1 MVSGDLQLAQAPVF
15 VQGVESPK
23 RCALIGA
30 ATLRARFIL
39 QRELPVS
46 VWGTAEPGAHVDV
59 HIQGQSASCVA
70 DDQGNWRC
78 VLEPLHASDA
88 ETLEVAAGECHLTCS
103 DVAVGE
109 VFIAGGQSNM
119 EFWMR
124 YDKEVEEYRPTCT
137 NPRIRFYDQP
147 KCSYPGQ
154 TDDFDYSKVGI
165 WRKATPED
173 LDYFSAVG
181 YFFARGLEMVLDV
194 PVGIVGCNYGGTTS
208 AAWMTPE
215 HARLVQPE
223 LAAAFD
229 AKLQWLPYEELLA
242 NGRVNVDKNNKGYA
256 TWPAWNEFFLP
267 RTPTMDEIKAFMASA
282 AQKASG
288 PADVGGLEIGGG
300 QDSSQADTQVHPG
313 MMTPTKEAPG
323 ALFTY
328 MVLPIA
334 GFAARGVL
342 WYQGES
348 DDEIDGAQWRHEE
361 ALRTVIA
368 DWRNAWQRPDL
379 PFLVVQIPGFGEW
392 MGMGPNDYPTIRAR
406 QQKVA
411 DTDEHV
417 WLCSATDM
425 GDKHDIHPK
434 EKKPIGERLALLAM
448 NHLLG
453 MPIPADAPRCVGAE
467 RKGSFVVQHFEHAAG
482 GMVIAGAECNALEV
496 LRNGESVPF
505 RAAARGDELV
515 IMLEGADPGPIEV
528 RFAQDNWF
536 RTNLYNGAEIPALPF
551 AVSC

>member
-1 MVSGDLQLAQAPVF
+1 MTLSLAPIFASGMV
-15 VQGVESPK
+15 
-23 RCALIGA
+23 
-30 ATLRARFIL
+30 L
-39 QRELPVS
+39 QRDLTVC
-46 VWGTAEPGAHVDV
+46 VWGTALPSTRVDV
-59 HIQGQSASCVA
+59 QVQGQSASTRA
-70 DDQGNWRC
+70 DDFGQWRC
-78 VLEPLHASDA
+78 TLAPLHASDN
-88 ETLEVAAGECHLTCS
+88 ETLEVAAGDERITLT

-124 YDKEVEEYRPTCT
+124 YDKEVEEYRPTCA

-154 TDDFDYSKVGI
+154 TEDFDYSKVGI

-181 YFFARGLEMVLDV
+181 YYCARGLEMVLDM

-215 HARLVQPE
+215 HARAVQPE
-223 LAAAFD
+223 LATAFD
-229 AKLQWLPYEELLA
+229 AKLQGLSYEELLA
-242 NGRVNVDKNNKGYA
+242 NGRVNAAKNDKGYA

-267 RTPTMDEIKAFMASA
+267 RTPTADEIAAFMAA
-282 AQKASG
+282 EAEKASG
-288 PADVGGLEIGGG
+288 SADVGGLEIGGA
-300 QDSSQADTQVHPG
+300 QDGAGDPHVHPG

-334 GFAARGVL
+334 GFATRGVL

-368 DWRNAWQRPDL
+368 DWREAWQRPDL
-379 PFLVVQIPGFGEW
+379 PFLVVQLPGFGDW
-392 MGMGPNDYPTIRAR
+392 MGMG
-406 QQKVA
+406 
-411 DTDEHV
+411 
-417 WLCSATDM
+417 LCSASDM

-453 MPIPADAPRCVGAE
+453 MPIPADAPRCTGAE
-467 RKGSFVVQHFEHAAG
+467 RKGSFVILHFDNTAG
-482 GMVIAGAECNALEV
+482 GMLLEGAECNALEV
-496 LRNGESVPF
+496 LCNGEALPF
-505 RAAARGDELV
+505 RAAARGDTLV
-515 IMLEGADPGPIEV
+515 IMLDGNPSGPLEV
-528 RFAQDNWF
+528 RFAWANWF

-551 AVSC
+551 TVSC

>member
-1 MVSGDLQLAQAPVF
+1 MVLTLDPLFTSGMV
-15 VQGVESPK
+15 
-23 RCALIGA
+23 
-30 ATLRARFIL
+30 L
-39 QRELPVS
+39 QRDLPVN

-59 HIQGQSASCVA
+59 QIQGQSASCVA
-70 DDQGNWRC
+70 DDQGSWRC
-78 VLEPLHASDA
+78 VLDSLHASDA
-88 ETLEVAAGECHLTCS
+88 ETLEVAAGESRLTCS

-124 YDKEVEEYRPTCT
+124 YDKEVEEYRPTCA

-181 YFFARGLEMVLDV
+181 YYFARGLEMVLDV

-215 HARLVQPE
+215 HARAVQPE

-229 AKLQWLPYEELLA
+229 AKLQGLSYEELLA
-242 NGRVNVDKNNKGYA
+242 HGRVNAAKNDKGYA

-267 RTPTMDEIKAFMASA
+267 RTPTMDEIEAFMAA
-282 AQKASG
+282 EAQKASG

-300 QDSSQADTQVHPG
+300 QDGAQASTQVHPG

-328 MVLPIA
+328 MVQRVA

-368 DWRNAWQRPDL
+368 DWRDAWQRPDL
-379 PFLVVQIPGFGEW
+379 PFLVVQIPGFGTW
-392 MGMGPNDYPTIRAR
+392 MGMGPNDYPTIRAC

-453 MPIPADAPRCVGAE
+453 MPVPADAPRCVGAE
-467 RKGSFVVQHFEHAAG
+467 RKGSFVVLRFEHAAG
-482 GMVIAGAECNALEV
+482 GMMIAGAECNALEV
-496 LRNGESVPF
+496 LCDGEPVPF
-505 RAAARGDELV
+505 RAAARGDELIV
-515 IMLEGADPGPIEV
+515 MLEGNQPGKIDV

>member
-1 MVSGDLQLAQAPVF
+1 MGLSLAPIFASGMV
-15 VQGVESPK
+15 
-23 RCALIGA
+23 
-30 ATLRARFIL
+30 L
-39 QRELPVS
+39 QRELPVTI
-46 VWGTAEPGAHVDV
+46 WGTAEPGAVV
-59 HIQGQSASCVA
+59 EVRIQSNTASCVA
-70 DDQGNWRC
+70 DADGSWRC
-78 VLEPLHASDA
+78 ELEPLHVS
-88 ETLEVAAGECHLTCS
+88 ESENLEVVSGTSTLTLS

-124 YDKEVEEYRPTCT
+124 YDKEVEDYRPTCA

-181 YFFARGLEMVLDV
+181 YYFARGLEMVLDI
-194 PVGIVGCNYGGTTS
+194 PIGIVGCNYSGTTS

-215 HARLVQPE
+215 HARAVQPE

-229 AKLQWLPYEELLA
+229 AKLQGLPYEELLA
-242 NGRVNVDKNNKGYA
+242 HGRVNAAKNDKGYA
-256 TWPAWNEFFLP
+256 VWPAWNEFFLP
-267 RTPTMDEIKAFMASA
+267 RTPTMDEIQAFMATEA
-282 AQKASG
+282 EKASG
-288 PADVGGLEIGGG
+288 PADVGGLEIGGA
-300 QDSSQADTQVHPG
+300 QAGDAGESHIHPG

-334 GFAARGVL
+334 GFATRGVL

-348 DDEIDGAQWRHEE
+348 DDEIDGTQWRHEE

-368 DWRNAWQRPDL
+368 DWRGAWQRPNL

-392 MGMGPNDYPTIRAR
+392 MGMGPHDYVTIRNC

-411 DTDEHV
+411 DTDERV

-453 MPIPADAPRCVGAE
+453 MPIPADAPRCIGAE
-467 RKGSFVVQHFEHAAG
+467 RKGSFVILHFEHAEG
-482 GMVIAGAECNALEV
+482 GMVVAGAECNALEV
-496 LRNGESVPF
+496 LCKGEPVPF
-505 RAAARGDELV
+505 KAAARGDDLIV
-515 IMLEGADPGPIEV
+515 MLEGTPSDPVEV
-528 RFAQDNWF
+528 RFAWSNWF

-551 AVSC
+551 KVTC

>member
-1 MVSGDLQLAQAPVF
+1 MTLSLAPIFANDMV
-15 VQGVESPK
+15 
-23 RCALIGA
+23 
-30 ATLRARFIL
+30 L
-39 QRELPVS
+39 QREIPVS
-46 VWGTAEPGAHVDV
+46 VWGTAEPNAFVEV
-59 HIQGQSASCVA
+59 RIQGQAASCAANA
-70 DDQGNWRC
+70 DGNWRC
-78 VLEPLHASDA
+78 ELAPLTSSDA
-88 ETLEVAAGECHLTCS
+88 ETLEVTSSDARITLT

-124 YDKEVEEYRPTCT
+124 YDKEVEEYRPTCA

-154 TDDFDYSKVGI
+154 TEDFDYSKVGI

-181 YFFARGLEMVLDV
+181 YYMARGLEMVLDV

-215 HARLVQPE
+215 HAHAVQPE

-229 AKLQWLPYEELLA
+229 AKLQGFPYEELLA
-242 NGRVNVDKNNKGYA
+242 NGRVNAAKNDKGYA

-267 RTPTMDEIKAFMASA
+267 RTPTMDEVKAFMEAE

-288 PADVGGLEIGGG
+288 PADVGGLEIGGA
-300 QDSSQADTQVHPG
+300 QAGDEDKPQVHPG

-328 MVLPIA
+328 MVQPIA
-334 GFAARGVL
+334 GFATRGVL

-348 DDEIDGAQWRHEE
+348 DDEIDGTQWRHEK

-368 DWRNAWQRPDL
+368 DWREVWQRPDL
-379 PFLVVQIPGFGEW
+379 PFLVVQIPGFGDW
-392 MGMGPNDYPTIRAR
+392 MGLGPNDYVTIRAC

-411 DTDEHV
+411 DTDEYV
-417 WLCSATDM
+417 WLCSASDM

-453 MPIPADAPRCVGAE
+453 MPVPADAPRCVGAE
-467 RKGSFVVQHFEHAAG
+467 RKGSFVILHFENAAG
-482 GMVIAGAECNALEV
+482 GMLLEGAECNALEV
-496 LRNGESVPF
+496 LCNGEALPF
-505 RAAARGDELV
+505 RAAARGDTLV
-515 IMLEGADPGPIEV
+515 IMLDGTHEGPLEV
-528 RFAQDNWF
+528 RFAWTNWF

-551 AVSC
+551 ALSC

>member
-1 MVSGDLQLAQAPVF
+1 MSLSLAPIFTSGMV
-15 VQGVESPK
+15 
-23 RCALIGA
+23 
-30 ATLRARFIL
+30 L
-39 QRELPVS
+39 QRELPVC
-46 VWGTAEPGAHVDV
+46 VWGTSEPAACVEV
-59 HIQGQSASCVA
+59 RIQGQSTSAQA
-70 DDQGNWRC
+70 DNLGQWRC
-78 VLEPLHASDA
+78 TLAPLHASDA
-88 ETLEVAAGECHLTCS
+88 ETLEVIAGYELLTIC

-154 TDDFDYSKVGI
+154 MNDFDYSKVGI

-181 YFFARGLEMVLDV
+181 YYMARGLEMVLDM
-194 PVGIVGCNYGGTTS
+194 PVGIVGCNYGGTMS
-208 AAWMTPE
+208 SAWMTPE

-223 LAAAFD
+223 QSAAFD
-229 AKLQWLPYEELLA
+229 AKLQGLPYEELLA
-242 NGRVNVDKNNKGYA
+242 NGHLNAAKNDKGYA
-256 TWPAWNEFFLP
+256 IWPTWNEFFLP
-267 RTPTMDEIKAFMASA
+267 RTPTVDEIEAFMAAEA
-282 AQKASG
+282 AKASG
-288 PADVGGLEIGGG
+288 PADVGGLDLGDE
-300 QDSSQADTQVHPG
+300 QDASKASAQMHPG

-328 MVLPIA
+328 MVQPIA

-348 DDEIDGAQWRHEE
+348 DDEFDGTQWRHEE

-368 DWRNAWQRPDL
+368 DWREAWQRPDL
-379 PFLVVQIPGFGEW
+379 PFLVVQLPGFGEW
-392 MGMGPNDYPTIRAR
+392 MGMGPHDYVTIRDC
-406 QQKVA
+406 QQRVA
-411 DTDEHV
+411 DSDEFV
-417 WLCSATDM
+417 WLCSASDM

-434 EKKPIGERLALLAM
+434 EKKPVGERLALLAM

-453 MPIPADAPRCVGAE
+453 IPIPADAPRCIDAE
-467 RKGSFVVQHFEHAAG
+467 RKGSFVILHFENSAG
-482 GMVIAGAECNALEV
+482 GMIIAGAECNALEV
-496 LRNGESVPF
+496 LCDGKPMPF
-505 RAAARGDELV
+505 RAAARGDKLI
-515 IMLEGADPGPIEV
+515 IMLEGTPSTPVEV
-528 RFAQDNWF
+528 RFARNNWY

-551 AVSC
+551 AIFC

>member
-1 MVSGDLQLAQAPVF
+1 MTLSLAPLFADSMV
-15 VQGVESPK
+15 
-23 RCALIGA
+23 
-30 ATLRARFIL
+30 L
-39 QRELPVS
+39 QRELPVT
-46 VWGTAEPGAHVDV
+46 VWGAAGPGTRVDV
-59 HIQGQSASCVA
+59 RIQAQAASCVA
-70 DDQGNWRC
+70 DERGCWRC
-78 VLEPLHASDA
+78 VLAPLSASDA
-88 ETLEVAAGECHLTCS
+88 ETLTVTAGDDHITLS
-103 DVAVGE
+103 DVAIGE

-124 YDKEVEEYRPTCT
+124 YDKEVEDYRPTCA

-147 KCSYPGQ
+147 KCSYPRQ
-154 TDDFDYSKVGI
+154 TEDFDYTKVGI

-181 YFFARGLEMVLDV
+181 YYFARGLEMILDI

-208 AAWMTPE
+208 ATWMTPE
-215 HARLVQPE
+215 HARAVQPE

-229 AKLQWLPYEELLA
+229 AKLQGLPYEELLA
-242 NGRVNVDKNNKGYA
+242 HGRVNAAKNDKGHA
-256 TWPAWNEFFLP
+256 VWPAWNEFFLP
-267 RTPTMDEIKAFMASA
+267 RTPTMDEVDAFMAA
-282 AQKASG
+282 EAQETSG
-288 PADVGGLEIGGG
+288 PADVGGLELGASP
-300 QDSSQADTQVHPG
+300 DATAADTDIHPG

-334 GFAARGVL
+334 GFATRGVL

-368 DWRNAWQRPDL
+368 DWRDAWQRPDL
-379 PFLVVQIPGFGEW
+379 PFLVVQLPGFGDW
-392 MGMGPNDYPTIRAR
+392 MGMGPNDYVTIRAC

-411 DTDEHV
+411 DEDEHV
-417 WLCSATDM
+417 WLCSASDM

-448 NHLLG
+448 RHLLG

-467 RKGSFVVQHFEHAAG
+467 RKGSFVILRFEHAES
-482 GMVIAGAECNALEV
+482 GMVIAGAECNALGV
-496 LRNGESVPF
+496 LCDGKPLPF
-505 RAAARGDELV
+505 RAAARGNELIV
-515 IMLEGADPGPIEV
+515 MLEGTQPDPIEV
-528 RFAQDNWF
+528 RFARTNWF

>member
-1 MVSGDLQLAQAPVF
+1 MSLSLAPIFASGMV
-15 VQGVESPK
+15 
-23 RCALIGA
+23 
-30 ATLRARFIL
+30 L

-46 VWGTAEPGAHVDV
+46 VWGTAEPGDHIDV
-59 HIQGQSASCVA
+59 RIQGQTASYVA
-70 DDQGNWRC
+70 DAQGNWRC
-78 VLEPLHASDA
+78 KLVPLTASEA
-88 ETLEVAAGECHLTCS
+88 ETLEVTSGDSRITLT

-124 YDKEVEEYRPTCT
+124 YDKEVEDYRPTCD

-154 TDDFDYSKVGI
+154 MNDFDYSKVGI

-181 YFFARGLEMVLDV
+181 YYCARGLEMVLDV

-215 HARLVQPE
+215 HARAVQPE

-229 AKLQWLPYEELLA
+229 AKLQGLPYEELLA
-242 NGRVNVDKNNKGYA
+242 NGRLNVAKNDKGYA
-256 TWPAWNEFFLP
+256 IWPAWNEFFLP
-267 RTPTMDEIKAFMASA
+267 KTPTMDEVKSFMEAE
-282 AQKASG
+282 AQKATG
-288 PADVGGLEIGGG
+288 PADVGGLELGEKDAPKSG
-300 QDSSQADTQVHPG
+300 AQVHPG
-313 MMTPTKEAPG
+313 IMTPTKEAPG

-328 MVLPIA
+328 MVQPLA
-334 GFAARGVL
+334 GFATRGVL

-368 DWRNAWQRPDL
+368 DWRDAWQRPDL
-379 PFLVVQIPGFGEW
+379 PFLVVQIPGFGDW
-392 MGMGPNDYPTIRAR
+392 MGLGPNDYVTIRAC

-417 WLCSATDM
+417 WLCSASDM

-453 MPIPADAPRCVGAE
+453 IPIPADAPRCVSAE
-467 RKGSFVVQHFEHAAG
+467 RKGSFVILHFEHAAG
-482 GMVIAGAECNALEV
+482 GMLLEGAECNALEV
-496 LRNGESVPF
+496 LCNGEPVPF
-505 RAAARGDELV
+505 RAAARGDELI
-515 IMLEGADPGPIEV
+515 IMLEGTPSDAIEV
-528 RFAQDNWF
+528 RFAWSNWF
-536 RTNLYNGAEIPALPF
+536 RTNLYNGAEIPVLPF
-551 AVSC
+551 VVSC

>member
-1 MVSGDLQLAQAPVF
+1 MSLSLAPIFASGMV
-15 VQGVESPK
+15 
-23 RCALIGA
+23 
-30 ATLRARFIL
+30 L
-39 QRELPVS
+39 QRELAVS
-46 VWGTAEPGAHVDV
+46 VWGTAEPGVAVDV
-59 HIQGQSASCVA
+59 RIQGQAASCETDA
-70 DDQGNWRC
+70 EGCWNC
-78 VLEPLHASDA
+78 ELAPLHTSDA
-88 ETLEVAAGECHLTCS
+88 ETLEVVSGDERITLT

-124 YDKEVEEYRPTCT
+124 YDKEVEDYRPTCA

-154 TDDFDYSKVGI
+154 ADDFDYSKVGI

-181 YFFARGLEMVLDV
+181 YYFARGLEMVLDV

-208 AAWMTPE
+208 AAWMAPE
-215 HARLVQPE
+215 HARVVQPE

-229 AKLQWLPYEELLA
+229 AKLQGLPYEELLA
-242 NGRVNVDKNNKGYA
+242 HGRLNAAKNDKGYA

-267 RTPTMDEIKAFMASA
+267 KTPTEDEVKAFMAA
-282 AQKASG
+282 EAQRASE

-300 QDSSQADTQVHPG
+300 QAGKGEAPNVHPG
-313 MMTPTKEAPG
+313 LMTPTKEAPG

-334 GFAARGVL
+334 GFATRGVL

-348 DDEIDGAQWRHEE
+348 DDEVDGAQWRHEE

-368 DWRNAWQRPDL
+368 DWRDAWQRPDL
-379 PFLVVQIPGFGEW
+379 PFLVVQLPGFGDW
-392 MGMGPNDYPTIRAR
+392 MGMGPHDYVTIRAC

-411 DTDEHV
+411 DEDDRV
-417 WLCSATDM
+417 WLCSASDM

-448 NHLLG
+448 CHLLG

-467 RKGSFVVQHFEHAAG
+467 RKGSFVVLRFGNAAG
-482 GMVIAGAECNALEV
+482 GMAIAGAECNALEV
-496 LRNGESVPF
+496 LRDGEPVPF
-505 RAAARGDELV
+505 RAGARGDELV
-515 IMLEGADPGPIEV
+515 IMLEGDQPGPLEV
-528 RFAQDNWF
+528 RFAQTNWF

-551 AVSC
+551 AVTC

>member
-1 MVSGDLQLAQAPVF
+1 MSLSLAPIFASGMV
-15 VQGVESPK
+15 
-23 RCALIGA
+23 
-30 ATLRARFIL
+30 L

-46 VWGTAEPGAHVDV
+46 VWGTAEPGDHIDV
-59 HIQGQSASCVA
+59 RIQGQTASYVA
-70 DDQGNWRC
+70 DAQGNWRC
-78 VLEPLHASDA
+78 KLVPLTASEA
-88 ETLEVAAGECHLTCS
+88 ETLEVTSGDSRITLT

-124 YDKEVEEYRPTCT
+124 YDKEVEDYRPTCD

-154 TDDFDYSKVGI
+154 MNDFDYSKVGI

-181 YFFARGLEMVLDV
+181 YYCARGLEMVLDV

-215 HARLVQPE
+215 HARAVQPE

-229 AKLQWLPYEELLA
+229 AKLQGLPYEELLA
-242 NGRVNVDKNNKGYA
+242 NGRLNVAKNDKGYA
-256 TWPAWNEFFLP
+256 IWPAWNEFFLP
-267 RTPTMDEIKAFMASA
+267 KTPTMDEVKSFMEAE
-282 AQKASG
+282 AQKATG
-288 PADVGGLEIGGG
+288 PADVGGLELGEKDAPKSG
-300 QDSSQADTQVHPG
+300 AQVHPG
-313 MMTPTKEAPG
+313 IMTPTKEAPG

-328 MVLPIA
+328 MVQPLA
-334 GFAARGVL
+334 GFATRGVL

-368 DWRNAWQRPDL
+368 DWRDAWQRPDL
-379 PFLVVQIPGFGEW
+379 PFLVVQIPGFGDW
-392 MGMGPNDYPTIRAR
+392 MGLGPNDYVTIRAC

-417 WLCSATDM
+417 WLCSASDM

-453 MPIPADAPRCVGAE
+453 IPIPADAPRCVSAE
-467 RKGSFVVQHFEHAAG
+467 RKGSFVILHFEHAAG
-482 GMVIAGAECNALEV
+482 GMLLEGAECNALEV
-496 LRNGESVPF
+496 LCNGEPVPF
-505 RAAARGDELV
+505 RAAARGDKLI
-515 IMLEGADPGPIEV
+515 IMLEGTPSDAIEV
-528 RFAQDNWF
+528 RFAWSNWF
-536 RTNLYNGAEIPALPF
+536 RTNLYNGAEIPVLPF
-551 AVSC
+551 VVSC

>member
-1 MVSGDLQLAQAPVF
+1 MSLSLAPIFASGMV
-15 VQGVESPK
+15 
-23 RCALIGA
+23 
-30 ATLRARFIL
+30 L
-39 QRELPVS
+39 QRKLPVT
-46 VWGTAEPGAHVDV
+46 VWGTATPGAQVDV
-59 HIQGQSASCVA
+59 RIQDQSASCVA
-70 DDQGNWRC
+70 DDNGEWRC
-78 VLEPLHASDA
+78 TLPPLAASDA
-88 ETLEVAAGECHLTCS
+88 ETLEVSGDDEHLALT

-109 VFIAGGQSNM
+109 VFVAGGQSNM

-124 YDKEVEEYRPTCT
+124 YDKEVEDYRPTCAK
-137 NPRIRFYDQP
+137 PRIRFYDQP

-154 TDDFDYSKVGI
+154 TEDFDYSKVGI

-181 YFFARGLEMVLDV
+181 YYFARGLEMVLDV

-215 HARLVQPE
+215 HARAVQPE

-229 AKLQWLPYEELLA
+229 AKLQGLPYEELLA
-242 NGRVNVDKNNKGYA
+242 NGHVNASKNDKGYA

-267 RTPTMDEIKAFMASA
+267 KTPTMDEVEAFMAA
-282 AQKASG
+282 EAQKGTASG
-288 PADVGGLEIGGG
+288 DVGGLDIGGG
-300 QDSSQADTQVHPG
+300 QAGEDIRTHPG

-334 GFAARGVL
+334 GFATRGVL

-368 DWRNAWQRPDL
+368 DWRDAWQRPDL
-379 PFLVVQIPGFGEW
+379 PFLVVQIPGFGDW
-392 MGMGPNDYPTIRAR
+392 MGMGPNDYVTIRAC

-411 DTDEHV
+411 DEDEHV

-425 GDKHDIHPK
+425 GDRHDIHPK

-453 MPIPADAPRCVGAE
+453 MPIPADAPRCIGAE
-467 RKGSFVVQHFEHAAG
+467 RKGSFVILHFEHAAG

-496 LRNGESVPF
+496 LCNGESLPF
-505 RAAARGDELV
+505 RSAARGDELIV
-515 IMLEGADPGPIEV
+515 MLEGTSDDPVEV
-528 RFAQDNWF
+528 RFAWSNWF

-551 AVSC
+551 RVSC

>member
-1 MVSGDLQLAQAPVF
+1 MSLSLAPIFARGMV
-15 VQGVESPK
+15 
-23 RCALIGA
+23 
-30 ATLRARFIL
+30 L

-46 VWGTAEPGAHVDV
+46 IWGTAEPGASVDV
-59 HIQGQSASCVA
+59 RIQGQVASCMA
-70 DDQGNWRC
+70 DGQGNWRC
-78 VLEPLHASDA
+78 DLAPLQASDA
-88 ETLEVAAGECHLTCS
+88 ETLDVAAGESQLTLA

-109 VFIAGGQSNM
+109 VFVAGGQSNM

-124 YDKEVEEYRPTCT
+124 YDKEVEAYRPTCT

-154 TDDFDYSKVGI
+154 TNDFDYSKVGI
-165 WRKATPED
+165 WRTATPED

-181 YFFARGLEMVLDV
+181 YYCARGLEMVLDV

-208 AAWMTPE
+208 SAWMAPE
-215 HARLVQPE
+215 HARVVQPE
-223 LAAAFD
+223 QVAAFE
-229 AKLQWLPYEELLA
+229 AKLQGLPYEELLA
-242 NGRVNVDKNNKGYA
+242 HGRVNVAKNDKGYA

-267 RTPTMDEIKAFMASA
+267 RTPTEDEIKAFMAA
-282 AQKASG
+282 EAQKGSG
-288 PADVGGLEIGGG
+288 PTDVGGLEIGGVQG
-300 QDSSQADTQVHPG
+300 DADESSDMHPG

-328 MVLPIA
+328 MVQPIA

-348 DDEIDGAQWRHEE
+348 DDEIDGTQWRHEE

-368 DWRNAWQRPDL
+368 DWREAWRRPDL
-379 PFLVVQIPGFGEW
+379 PFLVVQIPGFGDW
-392 MGMGPNDYPTIRAR
+392 MGMGPNDYVTIRAC

-411 DTDEHV
+411 DEDDRV
-417 WLCSATDM
+417 WLCSASDM
-425 GDKHDIHPK
+425 GDRHDIHPK

-448 NHLLG
+448 RHLLG

-467 RKGSFVVQHFEHAAG
+467 RKGSFVTLHFEHAEG
-482 GMVIAGAECNALEV
+482 GMLIAGAECNALEV
-496 LRNGESVPF
+496 LCDGESLPF
-505 RAAARGDELV
+505 RAAARGDALV
-515 IMLEGADPGPIEV
+515 IMLEGTHLGPIEV
-528 RFAQDNWF
+528 RFAQTNWF
-536 RTNLYNGAEIPALPF
+536 RTNLYNSAEIPALPF

>member
-1 MVSGDLQLAQAPVF
+1 MSLSLAPIFASGMV
-15 VQGVESPK
+15 
-23 RCALIGA
+23 
-30 ATLRARFIL
+30 L

-46 VWGTAEPGAHVDV
+46 VWGTAEPGDHIDV
-59 HIQGQSASCVA
+59 RIQGQTASYVA
-70 DDQGNWRC
+70 DAQGNWRC
-78 VLEPLHASDA
+78 KLVPLTASEA
-88 ETLEVAAGECHLTCS
+88 ETLEVTSGDSRITLT

-124 YDKEVEEYRPTCT
+124 YDKEVEDYRPTCD

-154 TDDFDYSKVGI
+154 MNDFDYSKVGI

-181 YFFARGLEMVLDV
+181 YYCARGLEMVLDV

-215 HARLVQPE
+215 HARAVQPE

-229 AKLQWLPYEELLA
+229 AKLQGLPYEELLA
-242 NGRVNVDKNNKGYA
+242 NGRLNVAKNDKGYA
-256 TWPAWNEFFLP
+256 IWPAWNEFFLP
-267 RTPTMDEIKAFMASA
+267 QTPTMDEVKSFMEAE
-282 AQKASG
+282 AQKATG
-288 PADVGGLEIGGG
+288 PADVGGLELGEKDAPKSG
-300 QDSSQADTQVHPG
+300 AQVHPG
-313 MMTPTKEAPG
+313 IMTPTKEAPG

-328 MVLPIA
+328 MVQPLA
-334 GFAARGVL
+334 GFATRGVL

-368 DWRNAWQRPDL
+368 DWRDAWQRPDL
-379 PFLVVQIPGFGEW
+379 PFLVVQIPGFGDW
-392 MGMGPNDYPTIRAR
+392 MGLGPNDYVTIRAC

-417 WLCSATDM
+417 WLCSASDM

-453 MPIPADAPRCVGAE
+453 IPIPADAPRCVSAE
-467 RKGSFVVQHFEHAAG
+467 RKGSFVILHFEHAAG
-482 GMVIAGAECNALEV
+482 GMLLEGAECNALEV
-496 LRNGESVPF
+496 LCNGEPVPF
-505 RAAARGDELV
+505 RAAARGDKLI
-515 IMLEGADPGPIEV
+515 IMLEGTPSDAIEV
-528 RFAQDNWF
+528 RFAWSNWF
-536 RTNLYNGAEIPALPF
+536 RTNLYNGAEIPVLPF
-551 AVSC
+551 VVSC

>member
-1 MVSGDLQLAQAPVF
+1 MSLTLTPIFASGMV
-15 VQGVESPK
+15 
-23 RCALIGA
+23 
-30 ATLRARFIL
+30 L
-39 QRELPVS
+39 QRELPVC
-46 VWGTAEPGAHVDV
+46 VWGAAEPGTHVDV
-59 HIQGQSASCVA
+59 RIQGQTASCVA
-70 DDQGNWRC
+70 DGDGCWRC
-78 VLEPLHASDA
+78 TLAPLAASDA
-88 ETLEVAAGECHLTCS
+88 ETLEVISGVEHLALN

-124 YDKEVEEYRPTCT
+124 YDKEVEDYRPTCA

-154 TDDFDYSKVGI
+154 MEDFDYSEVGI

-173 LDYFSAVG
+173 LDRFSAVG
-181 YFFARGLEMVLDV
+181 YYCARGLEMVLDV

-215 HARLVQPE
+215 HARAVQPE

-229 AKLQWLPYEELLA
+229 AKLQGLPYEELLA
-242 NGRVNVDKNNKGYA
+242 HGRVNAAKNDKGYA

-267 RTPTMDEIKAFMASA
+267 KTPTEEEVKAFMAA
-282 AQKASG
+282 EAKKGSG
-288 PADVGGLEIGGG
+288 AGDVGGLEVGGSRTSDG
-300 QDSSQADTQVHPG
+300 TDANIHPG

-334 GFAARGVL
+334 GFTARCVL

-348 DDEIDGAQWRHEE
+348 DDEIDGTQWRHER

-368 DWRNAWQRPDL
+368 DWRAAWQRPDL
-379 PFLVVQIPGFGEW
+379 PFLVVQLPGFGEW
-392 MGMGPNDYPTIRAR
+392 MGLGPNDYVTIRAC

-411 DTDEHV
+411 DEDEHV
-417 WLCSATDM
+417 WLCSASDM

-453 MPIPADAPRCVGAE
+453 MPVPADAPRCVGAE
-467 RKGSFVVQHFEHAAG
+467 RKGSFVVLHFEHAG
-482 GMVIAGAECNALEV
+482 SGMEIAGAECNALEV
-496 LRNGESVPF
+496 LHDGSTVPF
-505 RAAARGDELV
+505 RAAARGDELIV
-515 IMLEGADPGPIEV
+515 MLEGDRPGPIEV
-528 RFAQDNWF
+528 RFAWSNWF
-536 RTNLYNGAEIPALPF
+536 RANLYNSAEIPALPF
-551 AVSC
+551 KVSC

>member
-1 MVSGDLQLAQAPVF
+1 MSLSLAPIFASGMV
-15 VQGVESPK
+15 
-23 RCALIGA
+23 
-30 ATLRARFIL
+30 L

-46 VWGTAEPGAHVDV
+46 VWGTADPSAIVDV
-59 HIQGQSASCVA
+59 HIQGQTTSCVT
-70 DDQGNWRC
+70 DDRGNWRC
-78 VLEPLHASDA
+78 ELAPLIASDA
-88 ETLEVAAGECHLTCS
+88 ETLEATSGNERIALT

-124 YDKEVEEYRPTCT
+124 YDKEVEDYRPTCD

-154 TDDFDYSKVGI
+154 LGDFDYSKVGI

-181 YFFARGLEMVLDV
+181 YYCARGLEMVLDV

-215 HARLVQPE
+215 HARAVQPE
-223 LAAAFD
+223 LAASFD
-229 AKLQWLPYEELLA
+229 AKLQGLPYEELLA
-242 NGRVNVDKNNKGYA
+242 NGRVNVAKNDKGYA

-267 RTPTMDEIKAFMASA
+267 RTPTEEEVAAFMAA
-282 AQKASG
+282 EAEKASG
-288 PADVGGLEIGGG
+288 PADVGGLDLGA
-300 QDSSQADTQVHPG
+300 QAVAEDDAQAHPG

-328 MVLPIA
+328 MVLPLA
-334 GFAARGVL
+334 GFATRGVL

-348 DDEIDGAQWRHEE
+348 DDEIDGTQWRHEK

-368 DWRNAWQRPDL
+368 DWRDAWQRPDL
-379 PFLVVQIPGFGEW
+379 PFLVVQIPGFGDW
-392 MGMGPNDYPTIRAR
+392 MGLGPNDYVTIRAC
-406 QQKVA
+406 QEKVA
-411 DTDEHV
+411 DEDEHV
-417 WLCSATDM
+417 WLCSASDM

-453 MPIPADAPRCVGAE
+453 IPIPADAPRCIGAE
-467 RKGSFVVQHFEHAAG
+467 RKGSFIILRFENSAG
-482 GMVIAGAECNALEV
+482 GMLIAGAECNALEV
-496 LRNGESVPF
+496 LCDDSPLPF
-505 RAAARGDELV
+505 RAAARGDELI
-515 IMLEGADPGPIEV
+515 IMLEGTPSSPLEV
-528 RFAQDNWF
+528 RFAWSNWF

-551 AVSC
+551 AITC

>member
-1 MVSGDLQLAQAPVF
+1 MDLSLAPIFASGMV
-15 VQGVESPK
+15 
-23 RCALIGA
+23 
-30 ATLRARFIL
+30 L
-39 QRELPVS
+39 QRELPVR
-46 VWGTAEPGAHVDV
+46 VWGTVGPGTAVYV
-59 HIQGQSASCVA
+59 RIQNQSASCVA
-70 DDQGNWRC
+70 DASGRWRC
-78 VLEPLHASDA
+78 QLAPLHASDA
-88 ETLEVAAGECHLTCS
+88 ETLEIVAGNERLTMC

-124 YDKEVEEYRPTCT
+124 YDKEVEEYRPTCD

-147 KCSYPGQ
+147 KCSYPSQ

-181 YFFARGLEMVLDV
+181 YYMARGLEMVLDV
-194 PVGIVGCNYGGTTS
+194 PIGIVGCNYGGTTS
-208 AAWMTPE
+208 AAWMEPE
-215 HARLVQPE
+215 HARVVQPE

-229 AKLQWLPYEELLA
+229 AKLQGLPYEELLA
-242 NGRVNVDKNNKGYA
+242 HGRVNAAKNDKGYA

-267 RTPTMDEIKAFMASA
+267 RTPTGEEVEAFMAA
-282 AQKASG
+282 EAQRASG
-288 PADVGGLEIGGG
+288 PADVGGLDLGGE
-300 QDSSQADTQVHPG
+300 QDVPKADAQTPPG

-328 MVLPIA
+328 MVQPIA
-334 GFAARGVL
+334 GFATRGVL

-348 DDEIDGAQWRHEE
+348 DDEIDGTQWRHEE

-368 DWRNAWQRPDL
+368 DWRDVWQRPDL
-379 PFLVVQIPGFGEW
+379 PFLVVQLPGFGDW
-392 MGMGPNDYPTIRAR
+392 MGMGPHDYVTIRAC

-411 DTDEHV
+411 DEDEHV
-417 WLCSATDM
+417 WLCSASDM

-448 NHLLG
+448 RHLLG
-453 MPIPADAPRCVGAE
+453 MPVPADAPRCTGAD
-467 RKGSFVVQHFEHAAG
+467 RKGSFVTLHFDNAAG
-482 GMVIAGAECNALEV
+482 GMLLEGAEVNALEI
-496 LRNGESVPF
+496 LCDGSPVPF
-505 RAAARGDELV
+505 RAAARGDSLIV
-515 IMLEGADPGPIEV
+515 MLEGTPSSTVEV
-528 RFAQDNWF
+528 RFAWSNWF

-551 AVSC
+551 AITC

>member
-1 MVSGDLQLAQAPVF
+1 MSLSLAPIFASGMV
-15 VQGVESPK
+15 
-23 RCALIGA
+23 
-30 ATLRARFIL
+30 L

-46 VWGTAEPGAHVDV
+46 VWGTAEPGDHIDV
-59 HIQGQSASCVA
+59 RIQGQTASCVA
-70 DDQGNWRC
+70 DAQGSWRC
-78 VLEPLHASDA
+78 KLAPLTASDA
-88 ETLEVAAGECHLTCS
+88 ETLEVSSGDSRITLT

-124 YDKEVEEYRPTCT
+124 YDKEVEEYRPTCD

-154 TDDFDYSKVGI
+154 MNDFDYSKVGI

-181 YFFARGLEMVLDV
+181 YYCARGLEMVLDV

-215 HARLVQPE
+215 HARAVQPE

-229 AKLQWLPYEELLA
+229 AKLQGLPYEELLA
-242 NGRVNVDKNNKGYA
+242 NGRLNVAKNDKGYA
-256 TWPAWNEFFLP
+256 IWPAWNEFFLP
-267 RTPTMDEIKAFMASA
+267 KTPTMDEVKSFMETE
-282 AQKASG
+282 AQKATG
-288 PADVGGLEIGGG
+288 PADVGGLELGEKDAPKSG
-300 QDSSQADTQVHPG
+300 AQVHPG
-313 MMTPTKEAPG
+313 LMTPTKEAPG

-328 MVLPIA
+328 MVQPLA
-334 GFAARGVL
+334 GFATRGVL

-379 PFLVVQIPGFGEW
+379 PFLVVQLPGFGDW
-392 MGMGPNDYPTIRAR
+392 MGLGPNDYVTIRAC

-411 DTDEHV
+411 DEDEHV
-417 WLCSATDM
+417 WLCSASDM

-453 MPIPADAPRCVGAE
+453 MPIPADAPRCKGAE
-467 RKGSFVVQHFEHAAG
+467 RKGSFVILHFENSAG
-482 GMVIAGAECNALEV
+482 GMLLEGAEVNALEV
-496 LRNGESVPF
+496 ICNGKDLPF
-505 RAAARGDELV
+505 RAAARGDELI
-515 IMLEGADPGPIEV
+515 IMLEGTPSDPIEV
-528 RFAQDNWF
+528 RFAWSNWF
-536 RTNLYNGAEIPALPF
+536 RTNLYNGAEIPVLPF
-551 AVSC
+551 AITC

>member
-1 MVSGDLQLAQAPVF
+1 MTLSLAPIFASGMV
-15 VQGVESPK
+15 
-23 RCALIGA
+23 
-30 ATLRARFIL
+30 L
-39 QRELPVS
+39 QRELPVT
-46 VWGTAEPGAHVDV
+46 VWGTADPDV
-59 HIQGQSASCVA
+59 CVEVRIQGQSAAATTDEAGDWACTLA
-70 DDQGNWRC
+70 
-78 VLEPLHASDA
+78 PLTASDS
-88 ETLEVAAGECHLTCS
+88 ETLEVVGGDERITLA

-109 VFIAGGQSNM
+109 VLIAGGQSNM

-124 YDKEVEEYRPTCT
+124 YDKEVEDYRPTCD

-154 TDDFDYSKVGI
+154 MEDFDYSKVGI
-165 WRKATPED
+165 WRKATTED

-181 YFFARGLEMVLDV
+181 YHCARGLEMVLDV

-215 HARLVQPE
+215 HARAVQPE

-229 AKLQWLPYEELLA
+229 AKLQGLPYEELLA
-242 NGRVNVDKNNKGYA
+242 NGRVNAAKNDKGYA

-267 RTPTMDEIKAFMASA
+267 RTPTEDEIAAFMAA
-282 AQKASG
+282 EVQKASG
-288 PADVGGLEIGGG
+288 PADVGGLEIGGQ
-300 QDSSQADTQVHPG
+300 QDSKDASPDIHPG

-334 GFAARGVL
+334 GFATRGVL

-368 DWRNAWQRPDL
+368 DWREAWKRPDL
-379 PFLVVQIPGFGEW
+379 PFLVVQLPGFGDW
-392 MGMGPNDYPTIRAR
+392 MGMEPNDYMTIRAC

-417 WLCSATDM
+417 WLCSASDM

-434 EKKPIGERLALLAM
+434 EKKPIGERLALLVM

-453 MPIPADAPRCVGAE
+453 MPVPADAPRCTSAE
-467 RKGSFVVQHFEHAAG
+467 RKGSFVILHFENAAG
-482 GMVIAGAECNALEV
+482 GMLLEGAECNALEV
-496 LRNGESVPF
+496 LCDGSPLPF
-505 RAAARGDELV
+505 RAAARGDTLV
-515 IMLEGADPGPIEV
+515 IMLDGTHEGPLEV
-528 RFAQDNWF
+528 RFAQTNWF

-551 AVSC
+551 AMSC

>member
-1 MVSGDLQLAQAPVF
+1 MSLSLAPIFASGMV
-15 VQGVESPK
+15 
-23 RCALIGA
+23 
-30 ATLRARFIL
+30 L

-46 VWGTAEPGAHVDV
+46 VWGTAEPGDHIDV
-59 HIQGQSASCVA
+59 RIQGQTASCVA
-70 DDQGNWRC
+70 DAQGNWRC
-78 VLEPLHASDA
+78 ELVPLTASEA
-88 ETLEVAAGECHLTCS
+88 ETLEVTSGDSRITLT

-124 YDKEVEEYRPTCT
+124 YDKEVEDYRPTCD

-154 TDDFDYSKVGI
+154 MNNFDYSKVGI

-181 YFFARGLEMVLDV
+181 YYCARGLEMVLDV

-215 HARLVQPE
+215 HARAVQPE

-229 AKLQWLPYEELLA
+229 AKLQGLSYEELLA
-242 NGRVNVDKNNKGYA
+242 NGRLNVAKNDKGYA
-256 TWPAWNEFFLP
+256 IWPAWNEFFLP
-267 RTPTMDEIKAFMASA
+267 KTPTMDEVKSFMEAE
-282 AQKASG
+282 AQKATG
-288 PADVGGLEIGGG
+288 PADVGGLELGEKDAPKSG
-300 QDSSQADTQVHPG
+300 AQVHPG
-313 MMTPTKEAPG
+313 IMTPTKEAPG

-328 MVLPIA
+328 MVLPLA
-334 GFAARGVL
+334 GFATRGVL

-368 DWRNAWQRPDL
+368 DWRDAWQRPDL
-379 PFLVVQIPGFGEW
+379 PFLVVQIPGFGDW
-392 MGMGPNDYPTIRAR
+392 MGMGPNDYVTIRAC

-411 DTDEHV
+411 DEDEHV
-417 WLCSATDM
+417 WLCSASDM

-453 MPIPADAPRCVGAE
+453 IPIPADAPRCVGAE
-467 RKGSFVVQHFEHAAG
+467 RKGSFVILHFEHAAG
-482 GMVIAGAECNALEV
+482 GMLLEGAECNALEV
-496 LRNGESVPF
+496 LCNGEPVPF
-505 RAAARGDELV
+505 RAAARGDELI
-515 IMLEGADPGPIEV
+515 IMLDVASTGPVEV
-528 RFAQDNWF
+528 RFAWSNWF
-536 RTNLYNGAEIPALPF
+536 RTNLYNGAEIPVLPF
-551 AVSC
+551 VVSC

>member
-1 MVSGDLQLAQAPVF
+1 MTLSLAPIFANDMV
-15 VQGVESPK
+15 
-23 RCALIGA
+23 
-30 ATLRARFIL
+30 L
-39 QRELPVS
+39 QRKIPVS
-46 VWGTAEPGAHVDV
+46 VWGTAEPNAFVEV
-59 HIQGQSASCVA
+59 RIQGQAASCAANA
-70 DDQGNWRC
+70 DGNWRC
-78 VLEPLHASDA
+78 ELAPLTSSDA
-88 ETLEVAAGECHLTCS
+88 ETLEVAAGDERIVLT

-124 YDKEVEEYRPTCT
+124 YDKEAEEYRPTCA

-154 TDDFDYSKVGI
+154 TEDFDYSKVGM

-181 YFFARGLEMVLDV
+181 YYMARGLEMVLDV

-215 HARLVQPE
+215 HARVVQPE

-229 AKLQWLPYEELLA
+229 AKLQGLPYEELLA
-242 NGRVNVDKNNKGYA
+242 HGRVNAAKNDKGYA
-256 TWPAWNEFFLP
+256 IWPAWNEFFLP
-267 RTPTMDEIKAFMASA
+267 QTPTMDEVKAFMEAE

-288 PADVGGLEIGGG
+288 PADVGGLEIGGA
-300 QDSSQADTQVHPG
+300 QAGTGGKPQVHPG

-334 GFAARGVL
+334 GFATRGVL

-368 DWRNAWQRPDL
+368 DWREAWQRPDL
-379 PFLVVQIPGFGEW
+379 PFLVVQLPGFGDW
-392 MGMGPNDYPTIRAR
+392 MGMEPNDYVTIRAC

-411 DTDEHV
+411 DEDEHV
-417 WLCSATDM
+417 WLCSASDM

-453 MPIPADAPRCVGAE
+453 MPVPADAPRCTSAE
-467 RKGSFVVQHFEHAAG
+467 RKGSFVILHFENAAG
-482 GMVIAGAECNALEV
+482 GMLLEGAECNALEV
-496 LRNGESVPF
+496 LCGGEPVPF
-505 RAAARGDELV
+505 RAAARGDTLV
-515 IMLEGADPGPIEV
+515 IMLDGTHEGPLEV
-528 RFAQDNWF
+528 RFAWSNWF

-551 AVSC
+551 TVSC

>member
-1 MVSGDLQLAQAPVF
+1 MSLALAPIFASGMV
-15 VQGVESPK
+15 
-23 RCALIGA
+23 
-30 ATLRARFIL
+30 L

-46 VWGTAEPGAHVDV
+46 VWGTAEPGSPVEV
-59 HIQGQSASCVA
+59 RIQGQAASCVA
-70 DDQGNWRC
+70 DASGAWRC
-78 VLEPLHASDA
+78 TLAPLTASESEA
-88 ETLEVAAGECHLTCS
+88 LEVTSGDERIDLT

-109 VFIAGGQSNM
+109 VLIAGGQSNM
-119 EFWMR
+119 EFLMR
-124 YDKEVEEYRPTCT
+124 YDKEVEDYRPTCD

-154 TDDFDYSKVGI
+154 MGDFDFSKVGI

-181 YFFARGLEMVLDV
+181 YYCARGLEMVLDV

-208 AAWMTPE
+208 ATWMAPE
-215 HARLVQPE
+215 HARAVQPE
-223 LAAAFD
+223 LSAAFD
-229 AKLQWLPYEELLA
+229 AKLQGLPYEELLA
-242 NGRVNVDKNNKGYA
+242 NGRVNVAKNDKGYA

-267 RTPTMDEIKAFMASA
+267 KTRTEDEIRAFMAAEAEKS
-282 AQKASG
+282 SG
-288 PADVGGLEIGGG
+288 PADVGGLEVSGP
-300 QDSSQADTQVHPG
+300 QASEAGNPSIHPG
-313 MMTPTKEAPG
+313 MLTPTKEAPG

-348 DDEIDGAQWRHEE
+348 DDGIAGTQWRHEE

-368 DWRNAWQRPDL
+368 DWRDAWQRPDL
-379 PFLVVQIPGFGEW
+379 PFLVVQLPGFGDW
-392 MGMGPNDYPTIRAR
+392 MGMGPNDYVTIRAC

-417 WLCSATDM
+417 WLCSASDM

-434 EKKPIGERLALLAM
+434 EKKPIGERLALLVM

-453 MPIPADAPRCVGAE
+453 MPVPADAPRCTGAE
-467 RKGSFVVQHFEHAAG
+467 RKGSFVILSFENPAG
-482 GMVIAGAECNALEV
+482 GMVIEGAECNALEV
-496 LRNGESVPF
+496 QCDGKPVPF
-505 RAAARGDELV
+505 RAAARGDQLI
-515 IMLEGADPGPIEV
+515 IMLEGSPSGPVEV
-528 RFAQDNWF
+528 RFAWTNWF

-551 AVSC
+551 TVSC